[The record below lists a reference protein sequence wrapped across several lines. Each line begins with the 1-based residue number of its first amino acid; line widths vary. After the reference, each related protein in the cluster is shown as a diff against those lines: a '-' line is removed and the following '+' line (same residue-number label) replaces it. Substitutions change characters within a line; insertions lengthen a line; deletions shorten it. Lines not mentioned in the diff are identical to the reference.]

1 MAFTKKKK
9 QSGELSIIVYREVKI
24 YMRRIKL
31 WSEDIN
37 LIFIGIYVLIS
48 IVLIVF
54 DCLNITGRFPKYS
67 FLRLPQ
73 YSVFEMMTFHIQ
85 TMCLVSTVLGYLI
98 SKVDSR
104 IMGLSIKYWM
114 LKRKVYSLNISTW
127 FLQILI
133 TGGFAVLG
141 FALSARYFLIINW
154 VLMLLAIIRIIY
166 FAYLISSKRSM
177 IYRKMMDGIRR
188 SKGLRESIFEKWECY
203 PFYIEEQTS
212 STIDSAILVHNSYIV
227 EELSLLQLLMC
238 YTQGLTEDNKNTV
251 KRVAVFVL
259 SKDSRNFEEVRRILQ
274 KYSSNYLSSKEA
286 EGFME
291 WLAKIPVRINS

>member
-1 MAFTKKKK
+1 
-9 QSGELSIIVYREVKI
+9 
-24 YMRRIKL
+24 
-31 WSEDIN
+31 
-37 LIFIGIYVLIS
+37 
-48 IVLIVF
+48 
-54 DCLNITGRFPKYS
+54 
-67 FLRLPQ
+67 
-73 YSVFEMMTFHIQ
+73 
-85 TMCLVSTVLGYLI
+85 
-98 SKVDSR
+98 
-104 IMGLSIKYWM
+104 
-114 LKRKVYSLNISTW
+114 
-127 FLQILI
+127 
-133 TGGFAVLG
+133 
-141 FALSARYFLIINW
+141 
-154 VLMLLAIIRIIY
+154 
-166 FAYLISSKRSM
+166 M

-188 SKGLRESIFEKWECY
+188 SKGLSESIFEKWECY